1 MRQPF
6 QRKVTRIHLPV
17 SSLPTSWWPLG
28 IVFQKILSGNF
39 GCLQAIVSNALVH
52 YNGYALGSTVENLAD
67 DAGRMVWIHHGSR
80 TKELSPDENVTVDVD
95 WDLDEDER
103 ATKLASKLKKTAT
116 AAKAKFS
123 GAQEEA

>member
-1 MRQPF
+1 MATWDRVSKDLVRKFWLVTGYCPSGELGRQV
-6 QRKVTRIHLPV
+6 K
-17 SSLPTSWWPLG
+17 
-28 IVFQKILSGNF
+28 
-39 GCLQAIVSNALVH
+39 CNALVVH
-52 YNGYALGSTVENLAD
+52 YNGYALGSIVENLAD